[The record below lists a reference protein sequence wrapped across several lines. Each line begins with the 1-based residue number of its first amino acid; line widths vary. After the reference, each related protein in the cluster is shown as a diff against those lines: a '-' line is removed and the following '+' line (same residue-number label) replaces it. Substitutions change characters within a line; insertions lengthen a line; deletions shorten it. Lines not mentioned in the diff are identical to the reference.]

1 MDTAFGTYGL
11 SISAIVFIVIVTW
24 FMDRKKIL
32 EQVNLNSRA
41 KMPNL
46 IITLVKFIF
55 PTLVIASIVFTV
67 FV

>member
-1 MDTAFGTYGL
+1 
-11 SISAIVFIVIVTW
+11 
-24 FMDRKKIL
+24 MDRKKIL

-41 KMPNL
+41 KMPNV
-46 IITLVKFIF
+46 IISLVKFIF